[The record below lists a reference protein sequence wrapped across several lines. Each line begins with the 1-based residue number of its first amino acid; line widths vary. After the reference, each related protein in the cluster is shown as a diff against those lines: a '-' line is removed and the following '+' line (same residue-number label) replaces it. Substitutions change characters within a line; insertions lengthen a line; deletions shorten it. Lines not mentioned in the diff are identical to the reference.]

1 MRNPEFFS
9 QFVNHQIS
17 NWRCADRF
25 DAKFKRVLDSDHR
38 KQVDKRGGSRKGEN
52 HKEARVEHVA
62 DDRASDGARP
72 KVFSA
77 GLFTDLDERPGVR
90 KLADEERNQRGDYN
104 ARHVSEDLRI
114 GVCRFCR
121 IIRIGQVNAHGRRKD
136 HENVAEKAQN
146 DHALGSLESP
156 DFREDVA

>member
-17 NWRCADRF
+17 NRRCADRF

-77 GLFTDLDERPGVR
+77 GKQKR
-90 KLADEERNQRGDYN
+90 KDFRKARHNGNQRI
-104 ARHVSEDLRI
+104 AQRCAL
-114 GVCRFCR
+114 
-121 IIRIGQVNAHGRRKD
+121 
-136 HENVAEKAQN
+136 EN
-146 DHALGSLESP
+146 S
-156 DFREDVA
+156 

>member
-17 NWRCADRF
+17 NRRCADRF

-62 DDRASDGARP
+62 DDRASDGAHP
-72 KVFSA
+72 KVLSA

-90 KLADEERNQRGDYN
+90 KFADEERNQRGFHSLLQYPT
-104 ARHVSEDLRI
+104 ALRRLI
-114 GVCRFCR
+114 
-121 IIRIGQVNAHGRRKD
+121 
-136 HENVAEKAQN
+136 
-146 DHALGSLESP
+146 
-156 DFREDVA
+156 